1 MSRWGA
7 QYDEWSPRRRKQ
19 TATRA
24 FFAAAFF
31 LAVGAFAAGYFWKA
45 NSSRVVRSA
54 PPQDAALATS
64 ERKQALDFIDEA
76 IRAKHEKRTSGA
88 LAALDRARRADPSVR
103 GLDVSLA
110 EIALNEKQFIEMR
123 AAAGAAK
130 KKDDHAAG
138 ASVLLG
144 MDKWL
149 TRGSSDREMAVAADA
164 ASAHFTEAIET
175 DYFYAPAWFFWG
187 DVLRYAG
194 RENEARDLALA
205 ALHRFNP
212 WESSDVIAAKIV
224 FASAEAGDSVF
235 GSLEV
240 GEGSPYVRALEDFD
254 VQNPGKRPSPTSLA
268 PFVAGQTLLFLAT
281 DPFVL
286 GSKAAAGSQ
295 SRPQSP

>member
-1 MSRWGA
+1 M
-7 QYDEWSPRRRKQ
+7 
-19 TATRA
+19 ATRA
-24 FFAAAFF
+24 FFTAAFI

-88 LAALDRARRADPSVR
+88 LAALDRARRTDPSAPGV
-103 GLDVSLA
+103 DVAFAELA
-110 EIALNEKQFIEMR
+110 LGEKHFIEMR
-123 AAAGAAK
+123 AAAEAAK
-130 KKDDHAAG
+130 RKDDHAAG

-149 TRGSSDREMAVAADA
+149 TRGASDREMSAAADA
-164 ASAHFTEAIET
+164 ASAHFAEATES
-175 DYFYAPAWFFWG
+175 DYLFAPAWFFWG

-194 RENEARDLALA
+194 REDEGRSRALA

-240 GEGSPYVRALEDFD
+240 GEGSPWAQAMEDF
-254 VQNPGKRPSPTSLA
+254 GTRSLEERKSPASLA
-268 PFVAGQTLLFLAT
+268 PFAARQTLISLAA
-281 DPFVL
+281 DPFIS
-286 GSKAAAGSQ
+286 GPKAVPV
-295 SRPQSP
+295 PQSALPKLP